1 MQIFVNLFEENKKKE
16 GNQTSFLFLL
26 KT

>member
-1 MQIFVNLFEENKKKE
+1 MQIFINLFEENKKKE
-16 GNQTSFLFLL
+16 GNQASFLFLL